1 MLVGRVG
8 APSLVVCA
16 LFLEFLGEFNNN
28 CCHLAPGHVTIG
40 RVIAVSKRAWSGS
53 SVPGTRKK
61 QTVGVL
67 TFHDDRSR

>member
-8 APSLVVCA
+8 AGSLV
-16 LFLEFLGEFNNN
+16 LFVLLLEFVGEFNND
-28 CCHLAPGHVTIG
+28 CCHLVPGHVTIS
-40 RVIAVSKRAWSGS
+40 RVIAVSKKAWSGS
-53 SVPGTRKK
+53 SFPGTKK